1 MVSFQKSRSAQTGK
15 EGSFLQKRKRELQ
28 GNGSGI
34 GEDFSAPLH
43 YPGEVQEQTVQTEVR
58 VQTENQALAEAEV
71 QTAGEAAPENNPE
84 PKLTAEKGGGATES
98 KKDDRKEDEK
108 ESGKDDKKDD
118 KKEKKVIRKTIAI
131 EEDVFMQLQLLKV
144 YYRLDHQDVI
154 AIAVKEF
161 LKRHTA
167 DGRIKDAELN
177 SVMKMVKEL
186 KK

>member
-28 GNGSGI
+28 RNGSGI

-58 VQTENQALAEAEV
+58 VQSDTQTQTEAVV

-84 PKLTAEKGGGATES
+84 PKPTAEKGGGATEN
-98 KKDDRKEDEK
+98 KKEDEK
-108 ESGKDDKKDD
+108 EDEKDD

-167 DGRIKDAELN
+167 DGRIKDADLN

>member
-43 YPGEVQEQTVQTEVR
+43 QPVEVQEQTEQTEVR
-58 VQTENQALAEAEV
+58 VQTDTQTQTEAGV
-71 QTAGEAAPENNPE
+71 QTVGEAVPENKSESKPA
-84 PKLTAEKGGGATES
+84 AEKGGGATEN
-98 KKDDRKEDEK
+98 KKEDE
-108 ESGKDDKKDD
+108 KDD

-167 DGRIKDAELN
+167 DGRIKDADLN

>member
-1 MVSFQKSRSAQTGK
+1 MVSFQKSRSAQAGK

-43 YPGEVQEQTVQTEVR
+43 YPGEVQEQTVQTEVQ
-58 VQTENQALAEAEV
+58 VQTENQALAEAVV
-71 QTAGEAAPENNPE
+71 QTACEAVPENNPE
-84 PKLTAEKGGGATES
+84 PKPIAEKGGGATEN
-98 KKDDRKEDEK
+98 KKEDE
-108 ESGKDDKKDD
+108 KDD

-131 EEDVFMQLQLLKV
+131 EEEVFMQLQLLKV

-167 DGRIKDAELN
+167 DGRIKDADLN

>member
-43 YPGEVQEQTVQTEVR
+43 YPGEVQEQIEQTEVQ
-58 VQTENQALAEAEV
+58 VQTDTQAQTEAGV
-71 QTAGEAAPENNPE
+71 QTAGEAVHENNPE
-84 PKLTAEKGGGATES
+84 PKPTIEKDGGATES
-98 KKDDRKEDEK
+98 KKDDRKE
-108 ESGKDDKKDD
+108 D

-167 DGRIKDAELN
+167 DGRIKDADLN

>member
-43 YPGEVQEQTVQTEVR
+43 YPGEVQEQMVQTVVR

-71 QTAGEAAPENNPE
+71 QAAGKAAPENNPE
-84 PKLTAEKGGGATES
+84 PKPTAEKGGEATES
-98 KKDDRKEDEK
+98 KNDDKKEDEK
-108 ESGKDDKKDD
+108 ESGKEN

-167 DGRIKDAELN
+167 DGRIKDADLN

>member
-43 YPGEVQEQTVQTEVR
+43 QPVEVQEQTVQTEVR
-58 VQTENQALAEAEV
+58 TQTENQALAEAEV
-71 QTAGEAAPENNPE
+71 QTAREAAPENKPE
-84 PKLTAEKGGGATES
+84 PKPTAEKGGEATES

-108 ESGKDDKKDD
+108 ENGKDD

-167 DGRIKDAELN
+167 DGRIKDADLN

>member
-43 YPGEVQEQTVQTEVR
+43 QPVEVQEQTVQTEVR
-58 VQTENQALAEAEV
+58 VQTDTQTQTEAGV
-71 QTAGEAAPENNPE
+71 QTVGEAAPENNPE
-84 PKLTAEKGGGATES
+84 PKPTIEKDRGATES
-98 KKDDRKEDEK
+98 KKDDRKEYEK
-108 ESGKDDKKDD
+108 ESRKED

-167 DGRIKDAELN
+167 DGRIKDADLN

>member
-43 YPGEVQEQTVQTEVR
+43 YPGEVQEQTEQTEVR
-58 VQTENQALAEAEV
+58 VQTETQTLNEAVVQA
-71 QTAGEAAPENNPE
+71 AGEAVPKNNPE
-84 PKLTAEKGGGATES
+84 PKPVAEKGGGATENE
-98 KKDDRKEDEK
+98 KEDEK
-108 ESGKDDKKDD
+108 ED

-167 DGRIKDAELN
+167 DGRIKDADLN

>member
-58 VQTENQALAEAEV
+58 VQTETQTLAEAEV
-71 QTAGEAAPENNPE
+71 QTAGEAAPENKPE
-84 PKLTAEKGGGATES
+84 PKPTAEKGGGATES
-98 KKDDRKEDEK
+98 KKDDKKEDEK
-108 ESGKDDKKDD
+108 ESGKDD

-167 DGRIKDAELN
+167 DGRIKDADLN

>member
-1 MVSFQKSRSAQTGK
+1 MVSFQKSRSAQAGK

-43 YPGEVQEQTVQTEVR
+43 YTGEVQEQTVQTEVR
-58 VQTENQALAEAEV
+58 VQTDTLTQTEAVV
-71 QTAGEAAPENNPE
+71 QTAGVAAPENNPE
-84 PKLTAEKGGGATES
+84 LNPTAEKGGGAMES

-108 ESGKDDKKDD
+108 ESGKDDK
-118 KKEKKVIRKTIAI
+118 KKVIRKTIAI

-167 DGRIKDAELN
+167 DGRIKDADLN

>member
-43 YPGEVQEQTVQTEVR
+43 YQGEVQEQTVQTEVR
-58 VQTENQALAEAEV
+58 VQTDTQTQAEAVV
-71 QTAGEAAPENNPE
+71 QTVGEAVPENNPE
-84 PKLTAEKGGGATES
+84 PKPTAEKGGGATES

-108 ESGKDDKKDD
+108 GSGKDD

-167 DGRIKDAELN
+167 DGRIKDADLN

>member
-43 YPGEVQEQTVQTEVR
+43 YPGEVQGQTEQTEVR
-58 VQTENQALAEAEV
+58 VQTDTKT
-71 QTAGEAAPENNPE
+71 QTEAGEAAPENNPE
-84 PKLTAEKGGGATES
+84 PKPTAEKGGGATEN
-98 KKDDRKEDEK
+98 KKEDEK
-108 ESGKDDKKDD
+108 ESGKDD

-167 DGRIKDAELN
+167 DGRIKDADLN

>member
-43 YPGEVQEQTVQTEVR
+43 YPGEVQEQTEAGVQ
-58 VQTENQALAEAEV
+58 A
-71 QTAGEAAPENNPE
+71 AGEAAPENNPE
-84 PKLTAEKGGGATES
+84 PKPTAEKGGGATES
-98 KKDDRKEDEK
+98 KNDDRKEDEK

-167 DGRIKDAELN
+167 DGRIKDADLN

>member
-1 MVSFQKSRSAQTGK
+1 MVSFQKSRSAQAGK

-58 VQTENQALAEAEV
+58 VQSDTQTQTEAVV

-84 PKLTAEKGGGATES
+84 PKPVAEKGGEATEN
-98 KKDDRKEDEK
+98 KKEDEK
-108 ESGKDDKKDD
+108 ED

-167 DGRIKDAELN
+167 DGRIKDADLN

>member
-43 YPGEVQEQTVQTEVR
+43 YPGEVQEQTVQTEVL
-58 VQTENQALAEAEV
+58 VQTDTQTQTEAGV
-71 QTAGEAAPENNPE
+71 QTAGEAIPENNPE
-84 PKLTAEKGGGATES
+84 PKPTAEKGGGATES
-98 KKDDRKEDEK
+98 KKDDKKEDEK
-108 ESGKDDKKDD
+108 EN

-167 DGRIKDAELN
+167 DGRIKDADLN

>member
-43 YPGEVQEQTVQTEVR
+43 YPGEVQEQTEQTEVR
-58 VQTENQALAEAEV
+58 VQTDTQTQTEAGV
-71 QTAGEAAPENNPE
+71 QTAGEAAPENNPK
-84 PKLTAEKGGGATES
+84 PNPTAEKGGGATES
-98 KKDDRKEDEK
+98 KE
-108 ESGKDDKKDD
+108 DD

-131 EEDVFMQLQLLKV
+131 EEEVFMQLQLLKV

-167 DGRIKDAELN
+167 DGRIKDSDLN

>member
-71 QTAGEAAPENNPE
+71 QTAGEAIPENNPE
-84 PKLTAEKGGGATES
+84 PKPTAEKGGGATES
-98 KKDDRKEDEK
+98 KKDDSKEDEK
-108 ESGKDDKKDD
+108 GSGKDDKKG
-118 KKEKKVIRKTIAI
+118 KKVIRKTIAI

-167 DGRIKDAELN
+167 DGRIKDADLN

>member
-1 MVSFQKSRSAQTGK
+1 MVSFQKSRSAQAGK

-43 YPGEVQEQTVQTEVR
+43 QPVEVQEQTVQTEVR
-58 VQTENQALAEAEV
+58 VQTDTQTQTEAEV
-71 QTAGEAAPENNPE
+71 QTVGEAAPENKPE
-84 PKLTAEKGGGATES
+84 PKPTAEKGGVATES
-98 KKDDRKEDEK
+98 KKEDENK
-108 ESGKDDKKDD
+108 SGKDD

-167 DGRIKDAELN
+167 DGRIKDADLN

>member
-1 MVSFQKSRSAQTGK
+1 MISFQKSRSAQAGK

-34 GEDFSAPLH
+34 GDDFSAPLH
-43 YPGEVQEQTVQTEVR
+43 QPAEVQEQTVQTEVR
-58 VQTENQALAEAEV
+58 VQTDT
-71 QTAGEAAPENNPE
+71 QTQTGAGAQTVGEAVPENNPE
-84 PKLTAEKGGGATES
+84 PKPTAEKGGGATES
-98 KKDDRKEDEK
+98 KKDDSKEDEK
-108 ESGKDDKKDD
+108 GSGKDD

-167 DGRIKDAELN
+167 DGRIKDADLN

>member
-15 EGSFLQKRKRELQ
+15 DGSFLQKRKRELQ

-58 VQTENQALAEAEV
+58 TQTDTQTQTEAGV
-71 QTAGEAAPENNPE
+71 QTAGEAVPENNPE
-84 PKLTAEKGGGATES
+84 PKPTAEKAGGATES

-108 ESGKDDKKDD
+108 ENGKDD

-167 DGRIKDAELN
+167 DGRIKDADLN

>member
-1 MVSFQKSRSAQTGK
+1 MVSFQKSRSVQTGK

-58 VQTENQALAEAEV
+58 VQSDTQTQTEAGV

-84 PKLTAEKGGGATES
+84 PKPTAEKGGGATES

-108 ESGKDDKKDD
+108 ESGNND

-167 DGRIKDAELN
+167 DGRIKDADLN

>member
-43 YPGEVQEQTVQTEVR
+43 YPGEVQEQTEAGVQ
-58 VQTENQALAEAEV
+58 A
-71 QTAGEAAPENNPE
+71 AGEAVPENNPG
-84 PKLTAEKGGGATES
+84 PKPTAEKGGGATES
-98 KKDDRKEDEK
+98 KKDDKKEDEK
-108 ESGKDDKKDD
+108 ESVKDD

-167 DGRIKDAELN
+167 DGRIKDADLN

>member
-1 MVSFQKSRSAQTGK
+1 MVSFQKNRSAQTGK

-43 YPGEVQEQTVQTEVR
+43 YPGEVQEQAVQTEAV
-58 VQTENQALAEAEV
+58 V
-71 QTAGEAAPENNPE
+71 QTAGEAVPENKPE
-84 PKLTAEKGGGATES
+84 PKPTIEKGGGATES
-98 KKDDRKEDEK
+98 KNDDRKEDEK
-108 ESGKDDKKDD
+108 ESGKDDKKED

-167 DGRIKDAELN
+167 DGRIKDADLN

>member
-43 YPGEVQEQTVQTEVR
+43 YPGEVQEQTVQPEVR
-58 VQTENQALAEAEV
+58 VQTDTQTQTEAVVQA
-71 QTAGEAAPENNPE
+71 AGEAVPENKPE
-84 PKLTAEKGGGATES
+84 PKPTAEKGGGATDS
-98 KKDDRKEDEK
+98 KE
-108 ESGKDDKKDD
+108 DD

-131 EEDVFMQLQLLKV
+131 EEEVFMQLQLLKV

-167 DGRIKDAELN
+167 DGRIKDSDLN

>member
-1 MVSFQKSRSAQTGK
+1 MISFQKSRSAQAGK

-34 GEDFSAPLH
+34 GDDFSAPLH
-43 YPGEVQEQTVQTEVR
+43 QPAEVQEQTVQTEVR
-58 VQTENQALAEAEV
+58 VQTDTQTQTEAGA
-71 QTAGEAAPENNPE
+71 QTVGEAVPENNPE
-84 PKLTAEKGGGATES
+84 PKPTAEKGGGATES
-98 KKDDRKEDEK
+98 KKDDSKEDEK
-108 ESGKDDKKDD
+108 G
-118 KKEKKVIRKTIAI
+118 KKVIRKTIAI

-167 DGRIKDAELN
+167 DGRIKDADLN

>member
-1 MVSFQKSRSAQTGK
+1 MVSFQKSRSAQAGK

-58 VQTENQALAEAEV
+58 VQTDIQTQTEAGVQA
-71 QTAGEAAPENNPE
+71 AGEAVPENNPE
-84 PKLTAEKGGGATES
+84 PNPTAEKGGGATES

-108 ESGKDDKKDD
+108 ENGKDD

-167 DGRIKDAELN
+167 DGRIKDADLN

>member
-58 VQTENQALAEAEV
+58 VQTDTQTQTEAGV

-84 PKLTAEKGGGATES
+84 PKPTAEKGGGATEN
-98 KKDDRKEDEK
+98 KKEDE
-108 ESGKDDKKDD
+108 KDD

-167 DGRIKDAELN
+167 DGRIKDADLN

>member
-43 YPGEVQEQTVQTEVR
+43 YPGEVQGQTVQTEVL
-58 VQTENQALAEAEV
+58 VQTDTQTQTEAGV
-71 QTAGEAAPENNPE
+71 QTAGEAIPENNPE
-84 PKLTAEKGGGATES
+84 PKPTAEKGGGATES
-98 KKDDRKEDEK
+98 KKDDRKE
-108 ESGKDDKKDD
+108 D

-167 DGRIKDAELN
+167 DGRIKDADLN

>member
-15 EGSFLQKRKRELQ
+15 EGSFLQKRKKELQ

-43 YPGEVQEQTVQTEVR
+43 YPGEVQEQIEQAEVR
-58 VQTENQALAEAEV
+58 VQSDTQTQTETGIQA
-71 QTAGEAAPENNPE
+71 AGEAVPENNPE
-84 PKLTAEKGGGATES
+84 PKLTAEKGGVATEN
-98 KKDDRKEDEK
+98 KKEDEK
-108 ESGKDDKKDD
+108 EH

-161 LKRHTA
+161 LKCHTA
-167 DGRIKDAELN
+167 DGHIKDADLN

>member
-1 MVSFQKSRSAQTGK
+1 MISFQKSRSAQADK

-58 VQTENQALAEAEV
+58 VQTDTQAQTEAEV
-71 QTAGEAAPENNPE
+71 QTAGKAIPENNPE
-84 PKLTAEKGGGATES
+84 PKPTAEKGGGATES
-98 KKDDRKEDEK
+98 EKDDRKEDEK
-108 ESGKDDKKDD
+108 ESGKDD

-167 DGRIKDAELN
+167 DGRIKDADLN

>member
-1 MVSFQKSRSAQTGK
+1 MISFQKSRSAQAGK

-34 GEDFSAPLH
+34 GDDFSAPLH
-43 YPGEVQEQTVQTEVR
+43 QSVEVQEQTVQTEIR
-58 VQTENQALAEAEV
+58 TQTDTLTQTETGV
-71 QTAGEAAPENNPE
+71 QTAGETAPENNPE
-84 PKLTAEKGGGATES
+84 PEPTAEKGGGATES

-108 ESGKDDKKDD
+108 ESGKDD

-167 DGRIKDAELN
+167 DGRIKDADLN

>member
-1 MVSFQKSRSAQTGK
+1 MHQPV
-15 EGSFLQKRKRELQ
+15 
-28 GNGSGI
+28 
-34 GEDFSAPLH
+34 
-43 YPGEVQEQTVQTEVR
+43 EVQEQTVQTEVR
-58 VQTENQALAEAEV
+58 VQTDTQTQTEAGA
-71 QTAGEAAPENNPE
+71 QTVGEAVPENNPE
-84 PKLTAEKGGGATES
+84 PKPTAEKGGGATES
-98 KKDDRKEDEK
+98 KKDDSKEDEK
-108 ESGKDDKKDD
+108 GSGKDD

-167 DGRIKDAELN
+167 DGRIKDADLN

>member
-15 EGSFLQKRKRELQ
+15 EGSFLQNRKRELQ

-43 YPGEVQEQTVQTEVR
+43 YPGEVQEQTVQTEVL
-58 VQTENQALAEAEV
+58 VQTDTQTQTEAGV
-71 QTAGEAAPENNPE
+71 QTAGEAIPENNPE
-84 PKLTAEKGGGATES
+84 PKPTAEKGGGATES
-98 KKDDRKEDEK
+98 KKDDKKEDEK
-108 ESGKDDKKDD
+108 EN

-167 DGRIKDAELN
+167 DGRIKDADLN